1 MTNLDYLEN
10 RKDEDDGRR
19 KDEDPLSISVSE
31 WEIEYRKMK
40 ALEIIAEQTI
50 HLDSTL
56 GAIVTVL
63 ENIETALN
71 KRWKNGNNS

>member
-1 MTNLDYLEN
+1 MNNLDYLEN

-31 WEIEYRKMK
+31 WEIEYRRTK
-40 ALEIIAEQTI
+40 ALEIIAEQI
-50 HLDSTL
+50 ISLDNTL
-56 GAIVTVL
+56 ACVVTTL

-71 KRWKNGNNS
+71 RR

>member
-31 WEIEYRKMK
+31 WEIEYRRTK

-71 KRWKNGNNS
+71 RR